1 MSEQVI
7 SHYRILEKLG
17 GGGMGVVYKAE
28 DSRLRRFVA
37 LKFLPD
43 DVAKDPA
50 ALSRFQREAQA
61 ASALN
66 HPNICTIYDIGQ
78 EDGRAFIAMEYLEG
92 VTLKH
97 LIEGHALKTAQL
109 LDYGIQIADA
119 LDAAHSSGI
128 VHRDIKPANIF
139 ITQRGQAKVLDF
151 GLAKQ
156 NRQKHLIS
164 GNGDTDLPTAFSID
178 QLTTPGTAMG
188 TIGYMSPEQARGEP
202 LDQRTD
208 LFSFGVVLY
217 EMATG
222 KQPFTG
228 ATSAVVFEAILNRV
242 PIPPAQLNPGLPPQI
257 EPILN
262 KALEKD
268 RDLRYESA
276 AELQT
281 GLQTLKRA
289 RESER
294 ATVAVPLK
302 PAVGTVPELPVRRS
316 QRWPLRLGI
325 ATLAV
330 ASVVAVLVA
339 LNVAKLRNRLLG
351 GPAAAPRIESLAV
364 LPLANLSGDPQQE
377 YFADG
382 MTEELITNLGKIGAL
397 RVISRTSVMQYKQ
410 TKKPLPTIAQELNVE
425 AVVEGSVLRSGKR
438 VRITA
443 QLIDAKAERHLWAE
457 SYERNLGDILGLQSE
472 VAEAI
477 ARQVR
482 AKLTPQEKTRLASAP
497 PVNPEAYE
505 ACLQGRY
512 HLTRYTGDDVKK
524 AMECFRFAIE
534 KDSAYAMGYVG
545 LAKSYNLLPYFAPV
559 PPKEAFPQAKR
570 IATQALRLDETSAEA
585 HAALGFISAAY
596 DWDWSGAEK
605 EFQQAL
611 ELNPGLAGSHVNYGW
626 FLAWLGRFEEALA
639 EARRGRE
646 LDPLSLPAIRNVGAI
661 LYCARNYDQAI
672 SEWQRA
678 LERDPNYVLVN
689 ADLGRAYVQK
699 RKYAEAIVQFQK
711 AAKLLGAEPGGVAT
725 NEAWLG
731 NALALADRK
740 QDALQ
745 IIDLLKERSERM
757 YVPPISFAMVYTG
770 LGDKDKAFTWLER
783 AYQDRCGDMQLLRVL
798 PVWDPLHSDP
808 RFQELLRRMKFPR

>member
-1 MSEQVI
+1 
-7 SHYRILEKLG
+7 
-17 GGGMGVVYKAE
+17 
-28 DSRLRRFVA
+28 
-37 LKFLPD
+37 
-43 DVAKDPA
+43 
-50 ALSRFQREAQA
+50 
-61 ASALN
+61 
-66 HPNICTIYDIGQ
+66 
-78 EDGRAFIAMEYLEG
+78 
-92 VTLKH
+92 
-97 LIEGHALKTAQL
+97 
-109 LDYGIQIADA
+109 
-119 LDAAHSSGI
+119 
-128 VHRDIKPANIF
+128 
-139 ITQRGQAKVLDF
+139 
-151 GLAKQ
+151 
-156 NRQKHLIS
+156 
-164 GNGDTDLPTAFSID
+164 
-178 QLTTPGTAMG
+178 MG
-188 TIGYMSPEQARGEP
+188 TVAYMSPEQARGE
-202 LDQRTD
+202 DVDARTD
-208 LFSFGVVLY
+208 LFSLGAVLY
-217 EMATG
+217 EMATAAAAFSG
-222 KQPFTG
+222 TTLAAIFAG
-228 ATSAVVFEAILNRV
+228 ILNED
-242 PIPPAQLNPGLPPQI
+242 PPPPSHLNPEISPKLD
-257 EPILN
+257 EVIL
-262 KALEKD
+262 KALEKS
-268 RDLRYESA
+268 REARYQHASDL
-276 AELQT
+276 
-281 GLQTLKRA
+281 GGDLKRLKRDTESGRLPALTGAASEPPA
-289 RESER
+289 RKSR
-294 ATVAVPLK
+294 RWVA
-302 PAVGTVPELPVRRS
+302 AA
-316 QRWPLRLGI
+316 GI
-325 ATLAV
+325 AMFALV
-330 ASVVAVLVA
+330 PILVLILG
-339 LNVAKLRNRLLG
+339 LNVGSLRDRMLG
-351 GPAAAPRIESLAV
+351 RAGPPHIESLAV
-364 LPLANLSGDPQQE
+364 LPLANLSGDPQQD

-410 TKKPLPTIAQELNVE
+410 TKKPLPAIAQELNVE
-425 AVVEGSVLRSGKR
+425 AVVEGSVLRSGNR

-443 QLIDAKAERHLWAE
+443 QLIEVKAERHLWAE